1 MLCDIA
7 IAASNTSSFE
17 NQVIQGDRM
26 RIQEGNLTELR
37 IPWYVPTR
45 LAKTFH
51 PKTLGQLAFASE
63 IMAIW

>member
-7 IAASNTSSFE
+7 IADSAPGSLE
-17 NQVIQGDRM
+17 HEIIQADERKIRRG
-26 RIQEGNLTELR
+26 EVAELR

-51 PKTLGQLAFASE
+51 PRTMGQRAFAGE
-63 IMAIW
+63 IMRMW

>member
-7 IAASNTSSFE
+7 IAASKASSFE
-17 NQVIQGDRM
+17 HQVIQEETM
-26 RIQEGNLTELR
+26 QMKQGNVTELR

-51 PKTLGQLAFASE
+51 PKTLGQQAFANE